1 MSISLNEPHWA
12 GFCQLHLVSQLA
24 DSFSEDFEPEQ
35 QRRARGVVDKYV
47 PVRQPIAKRAPDG
60 LNLVRLTWII
70 CRKWNSEFFPD
81 LEDGN

>member
-1 MSISLNEPHWA
+1 VNVLSRVAQASAW
-12 GFCQLHLVSQLA
+12 
-24 DSFSEDFEPEQ
+24 D
-35 QRRARGVVDKYV
+35 RDKYV

-81 LEDGN
+81 LEEGK

>member
-35 QRRARGVVDKYV
+35 RRRARGVVDKYV
-47 PVRQPIAKRAPDG
+47 PVRQPIAKRALEG
-60 LNLVRLTWII
+60 LNFVRLTWII
-70 CRKWNSEFFPD
+70 CKKGKIKKFMLRA
-81 LEDGN
+81 